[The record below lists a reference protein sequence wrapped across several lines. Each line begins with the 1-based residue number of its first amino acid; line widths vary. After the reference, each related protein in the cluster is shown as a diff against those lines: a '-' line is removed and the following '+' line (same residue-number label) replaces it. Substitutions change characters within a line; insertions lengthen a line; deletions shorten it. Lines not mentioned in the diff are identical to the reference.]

1 MPPTHSLTHSLS
13 LSLTVTVTHCH
24 SLTHSLSV
32 IVERAKSSDEKF
44 QHSKSLKVT
53 QSHRRRCSVVVAVL
67 LFVRSFLRC
76 CLRFVRCCLLFV
88 RCCSL
93 VSSSS
98 SSSSSSLRCSPALPV
113 LRCLCVA
120 SLPRRRRR
128 CCCCCCRVVRCSVVT
143 PSIASSRSFAALSL
157 RCRCVVRYS
166 LFGVRCSVQFGAV
179 ALLRRSVVVLF
190 AHVRC
195 WLLLRCC
202 SFVAVALFVEELG
215 SWGVEEVVT
224 VWSP

>member
-157 RCRCVVRYS
+157 RCRCVVVALSVIRCS
-166 LFGVRCSVQFGAV
+166 VCVVRCS
-179 ALLRRSVVVLF
+179 SV
-190 AHVRC
+190 
-195 WLLLRCC
+195 LLRCC
-202 SFVAVALFVEELG
+202 AALSLCCSLMFVVGCYCVAVRSLPLRCSWR
-215 SWGVEEVVT
+215 SWGVGELRRL
-224 VWSP
+224 